1 MLRKNIVI
9 PHKESRISKRS
20 MHGGGYMFGSQRQ
33 INRRSHNFVVKG
45 GSDFPFKE
53 MIIARFFKNL
63 LGY

>member
-20 MHGGGYMFGSQRQ
+20 VYGGGYMFGAQRQ
-33 INRRSHNFVVKG
+33 IDRRSHNFVVKG
-45 GSDFPFKE
+45 GRDFPFKE